1 NDTTPPPNKLLPKTR
16 HARPS
21 PRTSHLR
28 NFIPHAPFIVPSGY
42 LNTSGTARER
52 SFPRTPV
59 LHRRRA
65 YRPAA
70 QTNASQN
77 SQFPLTPEKLRPPY
91 DAVHWAAR

>member
-1 NDTTPPPNKLLPKTR
+1 DTTPPLNKLPPRTR
-16 HARPS
+16 QARPS

-28 NFIPHAPFIVPSGY
+28 NFIPHAPFSSPLGT

-59 LHRRRA
+59 LHRRRG

-70 QTNASQN
+70 QASTSQN